1 MLFEGCTAVP
11 TSTRR
16 THYWVTFAVLAVSV
30 ASYTLM
36 QSLTI
41 PVLSEIEQEMNTDQS
56 TVTWVL
62 TAYLLS
68 ASVFTPI
75 VGRLGDAFGKQRML
89 VLSLV
94 ALSVGSLLAA
104 LAPSIGVLIVARV
117 IQGVG
122 GGVLPLAFGII
133 RDEFPH
139 HKVGSAVS
147 VVSSLLAVGFGAGI
161 VLAGP
166 ISSGLGYHWL
176 FWLPFIVTAVMAV
189 AAVLLVPESPVR
201 TPGRI
206 AIFPAVLLSAW
217 LVALL
222 LALSEAP
229 KWGWGSPKTVGL
241 LIAAAVLAAAWIRVE
256 LKVDVPL
263 IDMKMMR
270 LPGVWTTNLVA
281 LLLGVG
287 MYASFGF
294 IPQFNQTPSASGYG
308 FGSSIT
314 ESGMLMLPSAVA
326 TFLTGLVAASIA
338 QRIGAKTVVVF
349 GSAVGALGMF
359 LLAFFHDEKWQVAVA
374 NGIVGIGIGLAFAC
388 LAGLIVA
395 AVTPEQTGVASGMNA
410 NIRTIGG
417 SIGTAVM
424 ASIVTA
430 HYLPN
435 GFPKEI
441 GYTAGFLVLAGGLL
455 AAAIAGLAIP
465 SVSPEKLEERL
476 EMDPASGEA
485 FDREGNL
492 EPASA

>member
-1 MLFEGCTAVP
+1 
-11 TSTRR
+11 
-16 THYWVTFAVLAVSV
+16 
-30 ASYTLM
+30 SYTLM

-41 PVLSEIEQEMNTDQS
+41 PVLTEIEERLHTDQS

-75 VGRLGDAFGKQRML
+75 MGRLGDIAGKQRML
-89 VLSLV
+89 LV
-94 ALSVGSLLAA
+94 SLAA
-104 LAPSIGVLIVARV
+104 LAVGSLIAALATSIGVLIFARI

-147 VVSSLLAVGFGAGI
+147 VISSLLAVGFGAGI

-166 ISSGLGYHWL
+166 IMSGIGYEWL
-176 FWLPFIVTAVMAV
+176 FWLPFVVTSSAAV
-189 AAVLLVPESPVR
+189 AAYFFVPESPVR

-206 AIFPAVLLSAW
+206 SLLPAALLSSW

-222 LALSEAP
+222 LGLSQAP
-229 KWGWGSPKTVGL
+229 KWGWGSPKVIGL
-241 LIAAAVLAAAWIRVE
+241 LVVAAVLLAVWVRVE
-256 LKVDVPL
+256 TRVAVPL
-263 IDMKMMR
+263 IDMTMMR

-294 IPQFNQTPSASGYG
+294 VPQFNQTPGSNGYG
-308 FGSSIT
+308 FGSTVT
-314 ESGMLMLPSAVA
+314 ESGMVLLPSAIA
-326 TFLTGLVAASIA
+326 TFIMGLIAAPIA
-338 QRIGAKTVVVF
+338 ARIGPKIVVVA
-349 GSAVGALGMF
+349 GSLIAAAGMF
-359 LLAFFHDEKWQVAVA
+359 MLAFVHAEAWQVAVS
-374 NGIVGIGIGLAFAC
+374 NGIVGLGIGLAFAC

-395 AVTPEQTGVASGMNA
+395 AVPPEQTGVASGMNA

-424 ASIVTA
+424 SSIVTA
-430 HYLPN
+430 HFLPS

-441 GYTAGFLVLAGGLL
+441 GYTAGFTVLAAALLL
-455 AAAIAGLAIP
+455 AAFAALAIP
-465 SVSPEKLEERL
+465 TMSGKELEDQL
-476 EMDPASGEA
+476 EQ
-485 FDREGNL
+485 
-492 EPASA
+492 EPATAHTPEPALA

>member
-1 MLFEGCTAVP
+1 VP
-11 TSTRR
+11 SSTRR
-16 THYWVTFAVLAVSV
+16 THYWLTFAVLAVAVS
-30 ASYTLM
+30 SYSLM

-41 PVLSEIEQEMNTDQS
+41 PVLSEIERELNTDQN

-75 VGRLGDAFGKQRML
+75 MGRLGDAFGKERLL
-89 VLSLV
+89 VYSLV
-94 ALSVGSLLAA
+94 ALAAGSLLAA
-104 LAPSIGVLIVARV
+104 LAGSIGVLIVAR
-117 IQGVG
+117 ILQGVG

-139 HKVGSAVS
+139 HKVGGAVS

-166 ISSGLGYHWL
+166 IVSGLGYHWL
-176 FWLPFIVTAVMAV
+176 FWLPFIVTSIAAV
-189 AAVLLVPESPVR
+189 ASIIFVPESPVR

-206 AIFPAVLLSAW
+206 PVLPAVLLSSW

-229 KWGWGSPKTVGL
+229 KWGWGSGRTIGL
-241 LIAAAVLAAAWIRVE
+241 LVLAAVLVVAWIRVE
-256 LKVDVPL
+256 QGAAVPL
-263 IDMKMMR
+263 IDMHMMR

-281 LLLGVG
+281 LLVGIG

-294 IPQFNQTPSASGYG
+294 IPQFNQTPSANGYG
-308 FGSSIT
+308 FGSSVT
-314 ESGMLMLPSAVA
+314 ESGLLMLPSAVA

-338 QRIGAKTVVVF
+338 RRVGPKAVVVF
-349 GSAVGALGMF
+349 GSALGAGGMF
-359 LLAFFHDEKWQVAVA
+359 MLAYLHDTKTQIAVA
-374 NGIVGIGIGLAFAC
+374 NGITGVGIGLAFAC
-388 LAGLIVA
+388 LAGLIVG
-395 AVTPEQTGVASGMNA
+395 AVPPEQTGVASGMNA

-417 SIGTAVM
+417 SVGTAVM

-430 HYLPN
+430 HFLPS

-441 GYTAGFLVLAGGLL
+441 GYTAGFAVLGGALLL
-455 AAAIAGLAIP
+455 AAFAGLAIP
-465 SVSPEKLEERL
+465 TISAKKLEEQL
-476 EMDPASGEA
+476 EQEPAPESV
-485 FDREGNL
+485 L
-492 EPASA
+492 EPARA

>member
-1 MLFEGCTAVP
+1 MPESRSVSPAP
-11 TSTRR
+11 RR
-16 THYWVTFAVLAVSV
+16 THYWVTFAVLAVAVS
-30 ASYTLM
+30 SYTLM

-41 PVLSEIEQEMNTDQS
+41 PVLTEIEEVFDTDQN

-75 VGRLGDAFGKQRML
+75 MGRLGDTYGKQRLL
-89 VLSLV
+89 VISLV
-94 ALSVGSLLAA
+94 ALALGSLVAA
-104 LAPSIGVLIVARV
+104 VAPTIGVLILARV
-117 IQGVG
+117 LQGVG

-133 RDEFPH
+133 RDEFPLA
-139 HKVGSAVS
+139 KIGGAVS

-166 ISSGLGYHWL
+166 LTSGLGFRWL
-176 FWLPFIVTAVMAV
+176 FWLPFIVTAV
-189 AAVLLVPESPVR
+189 AAVVATFVVPESPVR

-206 AIFPAVLLSAW
+206 AIVPALLLSSW

-222 LALSEAP
+222 LGLSQAP
-229 KWGWGSPKTVGL
+229 KWGWGDPRTIGL
-241 LIAAAVLAAAWIRVE
+241 LVAAVVLVVAWIRVE
-256 LKVDVPL
+256 LTVDVPL

-294 IPQFNQTPSASGYG
+294 IPQFNQTPSANGYG

-314 ESGMLMLPSAVA
+314 ESGLILLPSAIM
-326 TFLTGLVAASIA
+326 TFFTGLVAAPIA
-338 QRIGAKTVVVF
+338 RRVGPKTVVVF
-349 GSAVGALGMF
+349 GSALGAAGMF
-359 LLAFFHDEKWQVAVA
+359 LMAAFHDQTWQVAATNAVT
-374 NGIVGIGIGLAFAC
+374 GTGIGLAFAC

-430 HYLPN
+430 NFLPS

-441 GYTAGFLVLAGGLL
+441 GYTAGFIVLGGALLVGALAGLL
-455 AAAIAGLAIP
+455 IP
-465 SVSPEKLEERL
+465 SISEKKMDAKLARERAEFELAVSG
-476 EMDPASGEA
+476 A
-485 FDREGNL
+485 
-492 EPASA
+492 

>member
-1 MLFEGCTAVP
+1 VP
-11 TSTRR
+11 SSTRR
-16 THYWVTFAVLAVSV
+16 THYWLTFAVLAVAVS
-30 ASYTLM
+30 SYSLM

-41 PVLSEIEQEMNTDQS
+41 PVLSEIERELHTDQN

-75 VGRLGDAFGKQRML
+75 MGRLGDAFGKERLL

-94 ALSVGSLLAA
+94 ALAAGSLLAA
-104 LAPSIGVLIVARV
+104 LASSIGVLIVARI

-139 HKVGSAVS
+139 HKVGGAVS

-166 ISSGLGYHWL
+166 IVSGLGYHWL
-176 FWLPFIVTAVMAV
+176 FWLPFIVTSLAAV
-189 AAVLLVPESPVR
+189 ASIVFVPESPLR

-206 AIFPAVLLSAW
+206 SVLPAALLSSW

-229 KWGWGSPKTVGL
+229 KWGWGSDRTIGL
-241 LIAAAVLAAAWIRVE
+241 LVLAAVLVVAWIQVE
-256 LKVDVPL
+256 QRAAVPL
-263 IDMKMMR
+263 IDMHMMR

-281 LLLGVG
+281 LLVGIG

-308 FGSSIT
+308 FGSSVT

-338 QRIGAKTVVVF
+338 RRIGPKTVVVV
-349 GSAVGALGMF
+349 GSAIGAGGMF
-359 LLAFFHDEKWQVAVA
+359 MLAFDHDTKAQIAIA
-374 NGIVGIGIGLAFAC
+374 NGITGIGIGLAFAC
-388 LAGLIVA
+388 LAGLIVG
-395 AVTPEQTGVASGMNA
+395 AVPPEQTGVASGMNA

-417 SIGTAVM
+417 SVGTAVM

-430 HYLPN
+430 HFLPS

-441 GYTAGFLVLAGGLL
+441 GYTAGFAVLGGALLL
-455 AAAIAGLAIP
+455 AAVAGLAIP
-465 SVSPEKLEERL
+465 TISATQLEEQL
-476 EMDPASGEA
+476 EQ
-485 FDREGNL
+485 
-492 EPASA
+492 EPAPESVLESANA

>member
-1 MLFEGCTAVP
+1 MSS
-11 TSTRR
+11 STRR
-16 THYWVTFAVLAVSV
+16 THYWLTFVVLSVAVS
-30 ASYTLM
+30 SYSLM

-41 PVLSEIEQEMNTDQS
+41 PVLAEIEKQLNTDQS

-75 VGRLGDAFGKQRML
+75 MGRLGDAYGKQRLL

-94 ALSVGSLLAA
+94 ALAAGSLLAA
-104 LAPSIGVLIVARV
+104 LATSIGVLILARV

-139 HKVGSAVS
+139 HKVGGAVS

-166 ISSGLGYHWL
+166 IVSGLGYHWL
-176 FWLPFIVTAVMAV
+176 FWLPFIVTLVAAV
-189 AAVLLVPESPVR
+189 AAMVVVPESPVR

-206 AIFPAVLLSAW
+206 AVLPAVLLSAW
-217 LVALL
+217 LIALL

-229 KWGWGSPKTVGL
+229 KWGWGSSRTIGL
-241 LIAAAVLAAAWIRVE
+241 LALSAVLVVVWIRVE
-256 LKVDVPL
+256 QRAAVPL
-263 IDMKMMR
+263 IDMRMMR

-281 LLLGVG
+281 LLVGVG

-294 IPQFNQTPSASGYG
+294 IPQFNQTPSANGYG
-308 FGSSIT
+308 FGSSVT
-314 ESGMLMLPSAVA
+314 ESGLLMLPSAVA
-326 TFLTGLVAASIA
+326 TFLTGLVAAPIA
-338 QRIGAKTVVVF
+338 RRIGPKVVVVM
-349 GSAVGALGMF
+349 GSTLGAAGM
-359 LLAFFHDEKWQVAVA
+359 LMMAFFHAAQWQVYVS
-374 NGIVGIGIGLAFAC
+374 NGIVGLGIGLAFAC

-395 AVTPEQTGVASGMNA
+395 AVPPEQTGVASGMNA

-430 HYLPN
+430 HFLPS
-435 GFPKEI
+435 GFPREI
-441 GYTAGFLVLAGGLL
+441 GYTAGFAVLGGALLL
-455 AAAIAGLAIP
+455 AAVAALAIP
-465 SVSPEKLEERL
+465 SISGKQLEEDL
-476 EMDPASGEA
+476 EQEPSAGSLRSPA
-485 FDREGNL
+485 
-492 EPASA
+492 PA

>member
-1 MLFEGCTAVP
+1 MP
-11 TSTRR
+11 SSTRR
-16 THYWVTFAVLAVSV
+16 THYWLTFAVLAVAVS
-30 ASYTLM
+30 SYSLM

-41 PVLSEIEQEMNTDQS
+41 PVLSEIERELNTDQN

-75 VGRLGDAFGKQRML
+75 MGRLGDAFGKERLL

-94 ALSVGSLLAA
+94 ALAAGSLLAA
-104 LAPSIGVLIVARV
+104 LASSIGVLIVARI

-139 HKVGSAVS
+139 HKVGGAVS

-166 ISSGLGYHWL
+166 IVSGLGYHWL
-176 FWLPFIVTAVMAV
+176 FWLPFIVTSIAAV
-189 AAVLLVPESPVR
+189 ASIVFVPESPVR

-206 AIFPAVLLSAW
+206 SVLPAVLLSGW

-229 KWGWGSPKTVGL
+229 KWGWGSGRTIGL
-241 LIAAAVLAAAWIRVE
+241 LVLAAVLVVAWIRVE
-256 LKVDVPL
+256 QRADVPL
-263 IDMKMMR
+263 IDMHMMR

-281 LLLGVG
+281 LLVGIG

-294 IPQFNQTPSASGYG
+294 TPQFIQTPSASGYG
-308 FGSSIT
+308 FGASVT
-314 ESGMLMLPSAVA
+314 ESGLLMLPSAVA
-326 TFLTGLVAASIA
+326 TFVTGLVAASIA
-338 QRIGAKTVVVF
+338 RRVGPKVVVVF
-349 GSAVGALGMF
+349 GSALAAGGMF
-359 LLAFFHDEKWQVAVA
+359 MLAYFHDTKTEIAVSNA
-374 NGIVGIGIGLAFAC
+374 ITGVGIGLAFAC
-388 LAGLIVA
+388 LAGLIVG
-395 AVTPEQTGVASGMNA
+395 AVPPEQTGVASGMNA

-417 SIGTAVM
+417 SVGTAVM

-430 HYLPN
+430 HFLPS

-441 GYTAGFLVLAGGLL
+441 GYTAGFAVLGGALLL
-455 AAAIAGLAIP
+455 AAVAGLAIP
-465 SVSPEKLEERL
+465 TVSARKLEEQL
-476 EMDPASGEA
+476 EQ
-485 FDREGNL
+485 
-492 EPASA
+492 EPAPEWVLETASA

>member
-1 MLFEGCTAVP
+1 MP
-11 TSTRR
+11 SSNRR
-16 THYWVTFAVLAVSV
+16 THYWLTFAVLALAVS
-30 ASYTLM
+30 SFSLM

-41 PVLSEIEQEMNTDQS
+41 PVLTEIETTLHTDQN

-75 VGRLGDAFGKQRML
+75 VGRLGDSLGKQRML

-94 ALSVGSLLAA
+94 ALAAGSLLAA
-104 LAPSIGVLIVARV
+104 LATSIGVLIVARI
-117 IQGVG
+117 IQGIG

-139 HKVGSAVS
+139 HKVGGAVS

-166 ISSGLGYHWL
+166 IVSGLGYHWL
-176 FWLPFIVTAVMAV
+176 FWLPFIVTLV
-189 AAVLLVPESPVR
+189 AAIAAITVVPESPVR

-206 AIFPAVLLSAW
+206 SVLPALLLSGW

-229 KWGWGSPKTVGL
+229 KWGWGSPRTIGL
-241 LIAAAVLAAAWIRVE
+241 LVLAAVLFATWVRVE
-256 LKVDVPL
+256 LRASVPL
-263 IDMKMMR
+263 IDMQMMR
-270 LPGVWTTNLVA
+270 RPGVWTTNLVA
-281 LLLGVG
+281 LLVGVG

-294 IPQFNQTPSASGYG
+294 IPQFNQTPSSAGYG
-308 FGSSIT
+308 FGSSVT
-314 ESGMLMLPSAVA
+314 ESGLLMLPSAVA
-326 TFLTGLVAASIA
+326 TFLTGLVAARIA
-338 QRIGAKTVVVF
+338 RRVGPKAVVVF
-349 GSAVGALGMF
+349 GAALGSAGMF
-359 LLAFFHDEKWQVAVA
+359 MLAFAHDEKWQVAVS
-374 NGIVGIGIGLAFAC
+374 NGIVGLGIGLAFAC

-395 AVTPEQTGVASGMNA
+395 AVPPEQTGVASGMNA

-430 HYLPN
+430 QFLPD
-435 GFPKEI
+435 GFPREV
-441 GYTAGFLVLAGGLL
+441 GYTAGFIVLGGALLL
-455 AAAIAGLAIP
+455 AAFAGLAIP
-465 SVSPEKLEERL
+465 SMTGDELEDRL
-476 EMDPASGEA
+476 EA
-485 FDREGNL
+485 
-492 EPASA
+492 EPTEKSSQLIRA

>member
-1 MLFEGCTAVP
+1 VP
-11 TSTRR
+11 SPTPR
-16 THYWVTFAVLAVSV
+16 THYWLTFAVLAVAVS
-30 ASYTLM
+30 SYSLM

-41 PVLSEIEQEMNTDQS
+41 PVLSEIEKTLHTDQN

-68 ASVFTPI
+68 ASIFTPI
-75 VGRLGDAFGKQRML
+75 IGRLGDALGKERML
-89 VLSLV
+89 VFSLV
-94 ALSVGSLLAA
+94 ALAAGSLLAA
-104 LAPSIGVLIVARV
+104 LATSIGVLIVARI

-139 HKVGSAVS
+139 QKVGGAVS

-166 ISSGLGYHWL
+166 IVSGLGYHWL
-176 FWLPFIVTAVMAV
+176 FWLPFIVTAV
-189 AAVLLVPESPVR
+189 AAIAAIVFVPESPVR

-206 AIFPAVLLSAW
+206 PVTPALVLSGW

-229 KWGWGSPKTVGL
+229 KWGWGSPATIGL
-241 LIAAAVLAAAWIRVE
+241 LALAVVLIVVWILVEQRAA
-256 LKVDVPL
+256 VPL
-263 IDMKMMR
+263 IDMRMMR

-281 LLLGVG
+281 LLVGVG

-294 IPQFNQTPSASGYG
+294 MPQFNQTPTSAGYG
-308 FGSSIT
+308 FGASVT
-314 ESGMLMLPSAVA
+314 ESGMLMLPMAVA
-326 TFLTGLVAASIA
+326 TFLTGLVAASFARRFGPKAI
-338 QRIGAKTVVVF
+338 VVV
-349 GSAVGALGMF
+349 GSLIGSIGLFM
-359 LLAFFHDEKWQVAVA
+359 LAFFHDSKWQIYVS
-374 NGIVGIGIGLAFAC
+374 NGITGFGIGLAFAC

-395 AVTPEQTGVASGMNA
+395 AVPPEQTGVASGMNA

-430 HYLPN
+430 QFLPD
-435 GFPKEI
+435 GFPHES
-441 GYTAGFLVLAGGLL
+441 GYTAGFAVLGASLLL
-455 AAAIAGLAIP
+455 AALAGLAIP
-465 SVSPEKLEERL
+465 SMSGKRLDERL
-476 EMDPASGEA
+476 NQEPV
-485 FDREGNL
+485 DRELAIMG
-492 EPASA
+492 A

>member
-1 MLFEGCTAVP
+1 MP
-11 TSTRR
+11 SSRRR
-16 THYWVTFAVLAVSV
+16 THYWLTFAVLAVAVS
-30 ASYTLM
+30 SYSLM

-41 PVLSEIEQEMNTDQS
+41 PVLAEIEQELNTDQN

-75 VGRLGDAFGKQRML
+75 MGRLGDAFGKERLM

-94 ALSVGSLLAA
+94 ALAAGSLLAA
-104 LAPSIGVLIVARV
+104 LASTIGVLIVARI

-139 HKVGSAVS
+139 HKVGGAVS

-166 ISSGLGYHWL
+166 IVSGLGYHWL
-176 FWLPFIVTAVMAV
+176 FWLPFIVTSV
-189 AAVLLVPESPVR
+189 AAAAAIVFVPRSPVR

-206 AIFPAVLLSAW
+206 SVLPAVLLSSW

-229 KWGWGSPKTVGL
+229 KWGWGSGRTIGL
-241 LIAAAVLAAAWIRVE
+241 LVLAAVLFVAWVRVE
-256 LKVDVPL
+256 QRAAVPL
-263 IDMKMMR
+263 IDMHMMR

-281 LLLGVG
+281 LLVGVG

-294 IPQFNQTPSASGYG
+294 IPQFNQTPSESGYG
-308 FGSSIT
+308 FGSSVT

-338 QRIGAKTVVVF
+338 RRIGPKTVVVF
-349 GSAVGALGMF
+349 GSALGAAGMF
-359 LLAFFHDEKWQVAVA
+359 MLAYAHDTKTEIAIA
-374 NGIVGIGIGLAFAC
+374 NGITGVGIGLAFAC
-388 LAGLIVA
+388 LAGLIVG
-395 AVTPEQTGVASGMNA
+395 AVPPEQTGVASGMNA

-417 SIGTAVM
+417 SVGTAVM

-430 HYLPN
+430 HVLPT

-441 GYTAGFLVLAGGLL
+441 GYTAGFAVLGGALLL
-455 AAAIAGLAIP
+455 AAVAGLAIP
-465 SVSPEKLEERL
+465 TISAEKLEEQL
-476 EMDPASGEA
+476 EQDPSPESI
-485 FDREGNL
+485 R
-492 EPASA
+492 EPATAQAT

>member
-1 MLFEGCTAVP
+1 MP
-11 TSTRR
+11 SSTRR
-16 THYWVTFAVLAVSV
+16 THYWVTFAVLAVAV

-41 PVLSEIEQEMNTDQS
+41 PVLSEIEVVFDTDQN

-75 VGRLGDAFGKQRML
+75 MGRLGDIYGKQRML

-94 ALSVGSLLAA
+94 FLSLGSLMAA
-104 LAPSIGVLIVARV
+104 LVPTIGLLIVAR
-117 IQGVG
+117 ILQGVG

-139 HKVGSAVS
+139 HKIGGAVS

-166 ISSGLGYHWL
+166 LTSSLGFRWL
-176 FWLPFIVTAVMAV
+176 FWLPFIVTTLCAIAT
-189 AAVLLVPESPVR
+189 VLVVPESPLR

-206 AIFPAVLLSAW
+206 AVVPAILLSAW

-222 LALSEAP
+222 LGLSEAP
-229 KWGWGSPKTVGL
+229 KWGWGDYRTIGL
-241 LIAAAVLAAAWIRVE
+241 LVLAAVLMAAWVRVE
-256 LKVDVPL
+256 LSVDGPL

-281 LLLGVG
+281 LLVGVG

-294 IPQFNQTPSASGYG
+294 IPQFNQTPSSNGYG

-314 ESGMLMLPSAVA
+314 ESGMILLPSAIM
-326 TFLTGLVAASIA
+326 TFLTGLVAAPIA
-338 QRIGAKTVVVF
+338 RRVGPKAVVVF
-349 GSAVGALGMF
+349 GAALGAAGMF
-359 LLAFFHDEKWQVAVA
+359 MLAAFHATTWQVALSNAVT
-374 NGIVGIGIGLAFAC
+374 GTGIGLAFAC

-430 HYLPN
+430 QFLPS

-441 GYTAGFLVLAGGLL
+441 GYTAGFAVLGVALL

-465 SVSPEKLEERL
+465 TVSGEELEERL
-476 EMDPASGEA
+476 EMDPASGHL
-485 FDREGNL
+485 DREGDL
-492 EPASA
+492 APSRA

>member
-1 MLFEGCTAVP
+1 MP
-11 TSTRR
+11 SSIRR
-16 THYWVTFAVLAVSV
+16 THYWLTFAVLAVAVS
-30 ASYTLM
+30 SYSLM

-41 PVLSEIEQEMNTDQS
+41 PVLSEIERELNTDQN

-75 VGRLGDAFGKQRML
+75 MGRLGDAFGKERLL

-94 ALSVGSLLAA
+94 ALAAGSLLAA
-104 LAPSIGVLIVARV
+104 LASSIGVLIVARI

-139 HKVGSAVS
+139 HKVGGAVS

-166 ISSGLGYHWL
+166 IVSGLGYHWL
-176 FWLPFIVTAVMAV
+176 FWLPFIVTSIAAV
-189 AAVLLVPESPVR
+189 ASIVFVPESPVR

-206 AIFPAVLLSAW
+206 SVLPAVLLSGW

-229 KWGWGSPKTVGL
+229 KWGWGSGRTIGL
-241 LIAAAVLAAAWIRVE
+241 LVLAAVLVVAWIRVE
-256 LKVDVPL
+256 QRAAVPL
-263 IDMKMMR
+263 IDMHMMR

-281 LLLGVG
+281 LLVGIG

-294 IPQFNQTPSASGYG
+294 IPQFIQTPSASGYG
-308 FGSSIT
+308 FGSSVT

-338 QRIGAKTVVVF
+338 RRVGPKAVVVF
-349 GSAVGALGMF
+349 GSALAAGGMF
-359 LLAFFHDEKWQVAVA
+359 MLAYFHDTKTEIAVS
-374 NGIVGIGIGLAFAC
+374 NGITGVGIGLAFAC
-388 LAGLIVA
+388 LAGLIVG
-395 AVTPEQTGVASGMNA
+395 AVPPEQTGVASGMNA

-417 SIGTAVM
+417 SVGTAVM

-430 HYLPN
+430 HFLPS

-441 GYTAGFLVLAGGLL
+441 GYTAGFAVLGGALL
-455 AAAIAGLAIP
+455 LAAIAGLAIP
-465 SVSPEKLEERL
+465 TVSAKKLEEQL
-476 EMDPASGEA
+476 EQ
-485 FDREGNL
+485 
-492 EPASA
+492 EPAPESVLESATA

>member
-1 MLFEGCTAVP
+1 VSST
-11 TSTRR
+11 TRR
-16 THYWVTFAVLAVSV
+16 THYWLTFAVLAVAVS
-30 ASYTLM
+30 SYSLM

-41 PVLSEIEQEMNTDQS
+41 PVLSQIEVELHTDQN

-75 VGRLGDAFGKQRML
+75 MGRLGDAFGKERLL

-94 ALSVGSLLAA
+94 ALAAGSLLAA
-104 LAPSIGVLIVARV
+104 LAGSIGVLIVARI

-139 HKVGSAVS
+139 HKVGGAVS

-166 ISSGLGYHWL
+166 IVSGLGYHWL
-176 FWLPFIVTAVMAV
+176 FWLPFIVTSMAAV
-189 AAVLLVPESPVR
+189 AAILFVPESPLR

-206 AIFPAVLLSAW
+206 SVVPAVLLSSW

-229 KWGWGSPKTVGL
+229 KWGWGSSKTIGL
-241 LIAAAVLAAAWIRVE
+241 LVLAAVLLVAWVMVEQRAA
-256 LKVDVPL
+256 VPL
-263 IDMKMMR
+263 IDMHMMR

-294 IPQFNQTPSASGYG
+294 IPQFNQTPSDNGYG
-308 FGSSIT
+308 FGASVT
-314 ESGMLMLPSAVA
+314 ESGLLMLPSAVA

-338 QRIGAKTVVVF
+338 RRIGPKTVVVV
-349 GSAVGALGMF
+349 GSAIGAAGMF
-359 LLAFFHDEKWQVAVA
+359 MLAFFHATKTEVAIS
-374 NGIVGIGIGLAFAC
+374 NGIVGAGIGLAFAC
-388 LAGLIVA
+388 LAGLIVG
-395 AVTPEQTGVASGMNA
+395 AVPPEQTGVASGMNA

-417 SIGTAVM
+417 SVGTAVM

-430 HYLPN
+430 AFLPS
-435 GFPKEI
+435 GFPKEV
-441 GYTAGFLVLAGGLL
+441 GYTAGFAVLAGALVL
-455 AAAIAGLAIP
+455 AAIAGLAIP
-465 SVSPEKLEERL
+465 TVTAEKLEEQL
-476 EMDPASGEA
+476 EREPTGELA
-485 FDREGNL
+485 NAR
-492 EPASA
+492 A

>member
-1 MLFEGCTAVP
+1 MP
-11 TSTRR
+11 SSTRR
-16 THYWVTFAVLAVSV
+16 THYWLTFAVLAVAVS
-30 ASYTLM
+30 SYSLM

-41 PVLSEIEQEMNTDQS
+41 PVLSEIEHELNTDQN

-75 VGRLGDAFGKQRML
+75 MGRLGDAFGKERLL

-94 ALSVGSLLAA
+94 ALAAGSLLAA
-104 LAPSIGVLIVARV
+104 LAGSIGVLIVARI

-139 HKVGSAVS
+139 HQVGGAVS

-166 ISSGLGYHWL
+166 IVSGLGYHWL
-176 FWLPFIVTAVMAV
+176 FWLPFIVTSIAAV
-189 AAVLLVPESPVR
+189 ASILFVPESPLR

-206 AIFPAVLLSAW
+206 SVLPAVLLSSW

-229 KWGWGSPKTVGL
+229 KWGWGSGRTIGL
-241 LIAAAVLAAAWIRVE
+241 LALAVVLMVAWIQVE
-256 LKVDVPL
+256 QRAAVPL
-263 IDMKMMR
+263 IDMRMMR

-281 LLLGVG
+281 LLVGIG

-294 IPQFNQTPSASGYG
+294 IPQFNQTPSANGYG
-308 FGSSIT
+308 FGSSVT

-338 QRIGAKTVVVF
+338 RRIGPKTVVVF
-349 GSAVGALGMF
+349 GSALGAVGMF
-359 LLAFFHDEKWQVAVA
+359 MLAYMHDTKAQIAIA
-374 NGIVGIGIGLAFAC
+374 NGITGIGIGLAFAC
-388 LAGLIVA
+388 LAGLIVG
-395 AVTPEQTGVASGMNA
+395 AVPPEQTGVASGMNA

-417 SIGTAVM
+417 SVGTAVM

-430 HYLPN
+430 HFLPS
-435 GFPKEI
+435 GFPKEV
-441 GYTAGFLVLAGGLL
+441 GYTAGFAVLGGALL
-455 AAAIAGLAIP
+455 LAAIAGLAIP
-465 SVSPEKLEERL
+465 TISAEKLEEQL
-476 EMDPASGEA
+476 EQEPSPESLM
-485 FDREGNL
+485 
-492 EPASA
+492 EPATA

>member
-1 MLFEGCTAVP
+1 MSS
-11 TSTRR
+11 STRR
-16 THYWVTFAVLAVSV
+16 THYWLTFAVLAVAVS
-30 ASYTLM
+30 SYSLM

-41 PVLSEIEQEMNTDQS
+41 PVLSEIERELNTDQN

-75 VGRLGDAFGKQRML
+75 MGRLGDAFGKERLL
-89 VLSLV
+89 VFSLV
-94 ALSVGSLLAA
+94 ALAAGSLLAA
-104 LAPSIGVLIVARV
+104 LAGSIGVLIIARI

-139 HKVGSAVS
+139 HKVGGAVS

-166 ISSGLGYHWL
+166 IVSGLGYHWL
-176 FWLPFIVTAVMAV
+176 FWLPFIVTSL
-189 AAVLLVPESPVR
+189 AAAASIVFVPKSPVR

-206 AIFPAVLLSAW
+206 SVLPAVLLSGW

-229 KWGWGSPKTVGL
+229 KWGWGSGRTIGL
-241 LIAAAVLAAAWIRVE
+241 LVLAAVLVVAWIRVE
-256 LKVDVPL
+256 QRAAVPL
-263 IDMKMMR
+263 IDMHMMR

-281 LLLGVG
+281 LLVGIG

-294 IPQFNQTPSASGYG
+294 IPQFIQTPSANGYG
-308 FGSSIT
+308 FGSSVT
-314 ESGMLMLPSAVA
+314 ESGLLMLPSAVA

-338 QRIGAKTVVVF
+338 FRVGPKAVVVF
-349 GSAVGALGMF
+349 GSALAAGGMF
-359 LLAFFHDEKWQVAVA
+359 MLAFFHDTKTEIAVA
-374 NGIVGIGIGLAFAC
+374 NGITGIGIGLAFAC
-388 LAGLIVA
+388 LAGLIVG
-395 AVTPEQTGVASGMNA
+395 AVPPEQTGVASGMNA

-417 SIGTAVM
+417 SVGTAVM

-430 HYLPN
+430 HFLPS
-435 GFPKEI
+435 GFPREI
-441 GYTAGFLVLAGGLL
+441 GYTAGFAVLGGALLL
-455 AAAIAGLAIP
+455 AALAGLAIP
-465 SVSPEKLEERL
+465 TISGKKLEEQL
-476 EMDPASGEA
+476 EQEPLPESI
-485 FDREGNL
+485 L
-492 EPASA
+492 EPATA

>member
-1 MLFEGCTAVP
+1 MP
-11 TSTRR
+11 SSTRR
-16 THYWVTFAVLAVSV
+16 THYWLTFAVLAVAVS
-30 ASYTLM
+30 SYSLM

-41 PVLSEIEQEMNTDQS
+41 PVLSEIERELNTDQN

-75 VGRLGDAFGKQRML
+75 MGRLGDAFGKERLL
-89 VLSLV
+89 VFSLF
-94 ALSVGSLLAA
+94 ALAAGSLLAA
-104 LAPSIGVLIVARV
+104 LAGSIGVLIVARI

-139 HKVGSAVS
+139 HKVGGAVS

-166 ISSGLGYHWL
+166 IVSGLGYHWL
-176 FWLPFIVTAVMAV
+176 FWLPFIVTSLAAV
-189 AAVLLVPESPVR
+189 ASIVFVPKSPVR

-206 AIFPAVLLSAW
+206 SVLPAVLLSSW

-229 KWGWGSPKTVGL
+229 KWGWGSGRTVGL
-241 LIAAAVLAAAWIRVE
+241 LVLAAVLVVAWIRVE
-256 LKVDVPL
+256 QRAAVPL
-263 IDMKMMR
+263 IDMHMMR

-281 LLLGVG
+281 LLVGVG

-294 IPQFNQTPSASGYG
+294 TPQFIQTPSASGYG
-308 FGSSIT
+308 FGSSVT
-314 ESGMLMLPSAVA
+314 ESGLLMLPSAVA

-338 QRIGAKTVVVF
+338 RRVGPKAVVVF
-349 GSAVGALGMF
+349 GSALAAGGMF
-359 LLAFFHDEKWQVAVA
+359 MVAFFHDTKTEVAIS
-374 NGIVGIGIGLAFAC
+374 NGITGIGIGLAFAC
-388 LAGLIVA
+388 LAGLIVG
-395 AVTPEQTGVASGMNA
+395 AVPPEQTGVASGMNA

-417 SIGTAVM
+417 SVGTAIM

-430 HYLPN
+430 HFLPS
-435 GFPKEI
+435 GFPREI
-441 GYTAGFLVLAGGLL
+441 GYTAGFAVLGGALLL
-455 AAAIAGLAIP
+455 AALAGLAIP
-465 SVSPEKLEERL
+465 TTSGKQLEEQL
-476 EMDPASGEA
+476 EQEPAPESI
-485 FDREGNL
+485 L
-492 EPASA
+492 EPVSA

>member
-1 MLFEGCTAVP
+1 VP
-11 TSTRR
+11 SSTRR
-16 THYWVTFAVLAVSV
+16 THYWLTFAVLAVAVS
-30 ASYTLM
+30 SYSLM

-41 PVLSEIEQEMNTDQS
+41 PVLSEIEHELNTDQN

-75 VGRLGDAFGKQRML
+75 MGRLGDAFGKERLL

-94 ALSVGSLLAA
+94 ALAAGSLLAA
-104 LAPSIGVLIVARV
+104 LAGSIGVLIVARI

-139 HKVGSAVS
+139 HKVGGAVS

-166 ISSGLGYHWL
+166 IVSGLGYHWL
-176 FWLPFIVTAVMAV
+176 FWLPFIVTSIAAV
-189 AAVLLVPESPVR
+189 ASILFVPESPVR

-206 AIFPAVLLSAW
+206 SVLPAVLLSSW

-229 KWGWGSPKTVGL
+229 KWGWGSGRTIGL
-241 LIAAAVLAAAWIRVE
+241 LVLAVVLMVAWIQVE
-256 LKVDVPL
+256 QRAAVPL
-263 IDMKMMR
+263 IDMRMMR

-281 LLLGVG
+281 LLVGIG

-294 IPQFNQTPSASGYG
+294 IPQFNQTPSANGYG
-308 FGSSIT
+308 FGSSVT

-338 QRIGAKTVVVF
+338 RRIGPKTVVVF
-349 GSAVGALGMF
+349 GSALGAAGMF
-359 LLAFFHDEKWQVAVA
+359 MLAYLHDTKVQIAVA
-374 NGIVGIGIGLAFAC
+374 NGITGVGIGLAFAC
-388 LAGLIVA
+388 LAGLIVG
-395 AVTPEQTGVASGMNA
+395 AVPPEQTGVASGMNA

-417 SIGTAVM
+417 SVGTAVM

-430 HYLPN
+430 HFLPS
-435 GFPKEI
+435 GFPKEV
-441 GYTAGFLVLAGGLL
+441 GYTAGFAVLGGALL
-455 AAAIAGLAIP
+455 LAAIAGLAIP
-465 SVSPEKLEERL
+465 TISAEKLEEQL
-476 EMDPASGEA
+476 EQEPSPESLM
-485 FDREGNL
+485 
-492 EPASA
+492 EPATA

>member
-1 MLFEGCTAVP
+1 MPESRSVSPAP
-11 TSTRR
+11 RR
-16 THYWVTFAVLAVSV
+16 THYWVTFAVLAVAVS
-30 ASYTLM
+30 SYSLM

-41 PVLSEIEQEMNTDQS
+41 PVLAEMEDVFETDQN

-75 VGRLGDAFGKQRML
+75 MGRLGDTYGKKRLL
-89 VLSLV
+89 VISLLALALGSLV
-94 ALSVGSLLAA
+94 AA
-104 LAPSIGVLIVARV
+104 LAPTIGVLILARV
-117 IQGVG
+117 LQGIG

-133 RDEFPH
+133 RDEFPLA
-139 HKVGSAVS
+139 KIGSAVS
-147 VVSSLLAVGFGAGI
+147 VVSSLLGVGFGTGI

-166 ISSGLGYHWL
+166 LSSGLGFRWL
-176 FWLPFIVTAVMAV
+176 FWLPFIVTAVTAV
-189 AAVLLVPESPVR
+189 VATFVVPESLIR

-206 AIFPAVLLSAW
+206 AILPAVLLSSW

-222 LALSEAP
+222 LGLSQAP
-229 KWGWGSPKTVGL
+229 KWGWGDPRTVGL
-241 LIAAAVLAAAWIRVE
+241 LVAAVVLMVAWVRVE
-256 LKVDVPL
+256 LTVDVPL

-294 IPQFNQTPSASGYG
+294 MPQFNQTPSANGYG

-314 ESGMLMLPSAVA
+314 ESGLILLPSATM
-326 TFLTGLVAASIA
+326 TFLTGLVAAPIA
-338 QRIGAKTVVVF
+338 RRVGPKTVVVV
-349 GSAVGALGMF
+349 GSAIGAVGMF
-359 LLAFFHDEKWQVAVA
+359 LVAAFHEQAWQVAVSNA
-374 NGIVGIGIGLAFAC
+374 VAGTGIGLAFAC

-430 HYLPN
+430 HVLPS
-435 GFPKEI
+435 GFPKEV
-441 GYTAGFLVLAGGLL
+441 GYTAGFAVLGGALVVGALAGLL
-455 AAAIAGLAIP
+455 IPSISEKKMDAKLARERSEHELAI
-465 SVSPEKLEERL
+465 
-476 EMDPASGEA
+476 MGA
-485 FDREGNL
+485 
-492 EPASA
+492 

>member
-1 MLFEGCTAVP
+1 MP
-11 TSTRR
+11 SSTRR
-16 THYWVTFAVLAVSV
+16 THYWLTFAVLAVAVS
-30 ASYTLM
+30 SYSLM

-41 PVLSEIEQEMNTDQS
+41 PVLSEIEHELNTDQN

-75 VGRLGDAFGKQRML
+75 MGRLGDAFGKERLL

-94 ALSVGSLLAA
+94 ALAAGSLLAA
-104 LAPSIGVLIVARV
+104 LAGSIGVLIVARI

-133 RDEFPH
+133 RDEFPT
-139 HKVGSAVS
+139 HKVGGAVS

-166 ISSGLGYHWL
+166 IVSGLGYHWL
-176 FWLPFIVTAVMAV
+176 FWLPFIVTSIAAV
-189 AAVLLVPESPVR
+189 ASIVFVPESPVR

-206 AIFPAVLLSAW
+206 SVLPAVLLSSW

-229 KWGWGSPKTVGL
+229 KWGWGSGRTVGL
-241 LIAAAVLAAAWIRVE
+241 LVLAVVLMVAWIQVE
-256 LKVDVPL
+256 QRAAVPL
-263 IDMKMMR
+263 IDMRMMR

-281 LLLGVG
+281 LLVGIG

-294 IPQFNQTPSASGYG
+294 IPQFNQTPSANGYG
-308 FGSSIT
+308 FGSSVT

-338 QRIGAKTVVVF
+338 RRIGPKTVVVF
-349 GSAVGALGMF
+349 GSALGAAGMF
-359 LLAFFHDEKWQVAVA
+359 LLAYLHDTKTQVAVA
-374 NGIVGIGIGLAFAC
+374 NGITGIGIGLAFAC
-388 LAGLIVA
+388 LAGLIVG
-395 AVTPEQTGVASGMNA
+395 AVPPEQTGVASGMNA

-417 SIGTAVM
+417 SVGTAVM

-430 HYLPN
+430 HFLPS
-435 GFPKEI
+435 GFPKEV
-441 GYTAGFLVLAGGLL
+441 GYTAGFAVLGGALL
-455 AAAIAGLAIP
+455 LAAIAGLAIP
-465 SVSPEKLEERL
+465 TISAKKLEEQL
-476 EMDPASGEA
+476 VQEPSPESLM
-485 FDREGNL
+485 
-492 EPASA
+492 EPATA

>member
-1 MLFEGCTAVP
+1 VSS
-11 TSTRR
+11 STRR
-16 THYWVTFAVLAVSV
+16 THYWLTFAVLAVAVS
-30 ASYTLM
+30 SYSLM

-41 PVLSEIEQEMNTDQS
+41 PVLSEIEKELNTDQN

-75 VGRLGDAFGKQRML
+75 MGRLGDAFGKERLL
-89 VLSLV
+89 VYSLV
-94 ALSVGSLLAA
+94 ALAAGSLLAA
-104 LAPSIGVLIVARV
+104 LAGSIGVLIIARI

-139 HKVGSAVS
+139 HKVGGAVS

-166 ISSGLGYHWL
+166 IVSGLGYHWL
-176 FWLPFIVTAVMAV
+176 FWLPFIVTSIAAV
-189 AAVLLVPESPVR
+189 AAIVFVPESPLR

-206 AIFPAVLLSAW
+206 SVLPAILLSSW

-229 KWGWGSPKTVGL
+229 KWGWGSGRTIGL
-241 LIAAAVLAAAWIRVE
+241 LAVAVVLVVAWIQVE
-256 LKVDVPL
+256 QRAAVPL
-263 IDMKMMR
+263 IDMRMMR

-281 LLLGVG
+281 LLVGIG

-294 IPQFNQTPSASGYG
+294 IPQFDQTPSANGYG
-308 FGSSIT
+308 FGSSVT

-338 QRIGAKTVVVF
+338 RRIGPKTVVVF
-349 GSAVGALGMF
+349 GSALGAVGMF
-359 LLAFFHDEKWQVAVA
+359 MLAYAHDTKTEVAIA
-374 NGIVGIGIGLAFAC
+374 NGVTGVGIGLAFAC
-388 LAGLIVA
+388 LAGLIVG
-395 AVTPEQTGVASGMNA
+395 AVPPEQTGVASGMNA

-417 SIGTAVM
+417 SVGTAIM

-430 HYLPN
+430 HFLPS

-441 GYTAGFLVLAGGLL
+441 GYTAGFAVLGGALLL
-455 AAAIAGLAIP
+455 AALAGLAIP
-465 SVSPEKLEERL
+465 TISAEQLEEKLEQEPSP
-476 EMDPASGEA
+476 ESIM
-485 FDREGNL
+485 
-492 EPASA
+492 EPATA

>member
-1 MLFEGCTAVP
+1 MPESRSVSPAP
-11 TSTRR
+11 RR
-16 THYWVTFAVLAVSV
+16 THYWVTFAVLAVAVS
-30 ASYTLM
+30 SYTLM

-41 PVLSEIEQEMNTDQS
+41 PVLTEIEEVFDTDQN

-75 VGRLGDAFGKQRML
+75 MGRLGDAYGKQRLL
-89 VLSLV
+89 VISLIALAIGSLV
-94 ALSVGSLLAA
+94 AAI
-104 LAPSIGVLIVARV
+104 APTIGVLILARV
-117 IQGVG
+117 LQGVG

-133 RDEFPH
+133 RDEFPLA
-139 HKVGSAVS
+139 KIGGAVS

-166 ISSGLGYHWL
+166 LTSGLGFRWL
-176 FWLPFIVTAVMAV
+176 FWLPFIVTAV
-189 AAVLLVPESPVR
+189 AAVVAMFVVPESPVR

-206 AIFPAVLLSAW
+206 AIVPALLLSGW

-222 LALSEAP
+222 LGLSQAP
-229 KWGWGSPKTVGL
+229 KWGWGDPRTVGL
-241 LIAAAVLAAAWIRVE
+241 LVAAVVLMVAWIRVE
-256 LKVDVPL
+256 LTVDVPL

-294 IPQFNQTPSASGYG
+294 IPQFNQTPSANGYG

-314 ESGMLMLPSAVA
+314 ESGLILLPSAIM
-326 TFLTGLVAASIA
+326 TFFTGLVAAPIA
-338 QRIGAKTVVVF
+338 RRVGPKTVVVF
-349 GSAVGALGMF
+349 GSALGAAGMF
-359 LLAFFHDEKWQVAVA
+359 LMAAFHDQTWQVAATNAVT
-374 NGIVGIGIGLAFAC
+374 GTGIGLAFAC

-430 HYLPN
+430 NFLPS

-441 GYTAGFLVLAGGLL
+441 GYTAGFIVLGGALLVGALAGLL
-455 AAAIAGLAIP
+455 IP
-465 SVSPEKLEERL
+465 SISEKKMDAKLAQERAEFELAVSG
-476 EMDPASGEA
+476 A
-485 FDREGNL
+485 
-492 EPASA
+492 

>member
-1 MLFEGCTAVP
+1 MP
-11 TSTRR
+11 SSTRR
-16 THYWVTFAVLAVSV
+16 THYWLTFAVLAVAVS
-30 ASYTLM
+30 SYSLM

-41 PVLSEIEQEMNTDQS
+41 PVLSEIEHELNTDQN

-75 VGRLGDAFGKQRML
+75 MGRLGDAFGKERLL

-94 ALSVGSLLAA
+94 ALAAGSLLAA
-104 LAPSIGVLIVARV
+104 LAGSIGVLIVARI

-139 HKVGSAVS
+139 HKVGGAVS

-166 ISSGLGYHWL
+166 IVSGLGYHWL
-176 FWLPFIVTAVMAV
+176 FWLPFIVTSIAAV
-189 AAVLLVPESPVR
+189 ASILFVPESPVR

-206 AIFPAVLLSAW
+206 SVLPAVLLSSW

-229 KWGWGSPKTVGL
+229 KWGWGSGRTIGL
-241 LIAAAVLAAAWIRVE
+241 LVLAVVLMVAWIQVE
-256 LKVDVPL
+256 QRAAVPL
-263 IDMKMMR
+263 IDMRMMR

-281 LLLGVG
+281 LLVGIG

-294 IPQFNQTPSASGYG
+294 IPQFNQTPSANGYG
-308 FGSSIT
+308 FGSSVT

-338 QRIGAKTVVVF
+338 RRIGPKTVVVF
-349 GSAVGALGMF
+349 GSALGAAGMF
-359 LLAFFHDEKWQVAVA
+359 MLAYMHDTKAQIAIA
-374 NGIVGIGIGLAFAC
+374 NGITGVGIGLAFAC
-388 LAGLIVA
+388 LAGLIVG
-395 AVTPEQTGVASGMNA
+395 AVPPEQTGVASGMNA

-417 SIGTAVM
+417 SVGTAVM

-430 HYLPN
+430 HFLPS
-435 GFPKEI
+435 GFPKEV
-441 GYTAGFLVLAGGLL
+441 GYTAGFAVLGGALL
-455 AAAIAGLAIP
+455 LAAIAGLAIP
-465 SVSPEKLEERL
+465 TISAEKLEEQL
-476 EMDPASGEA
+476 EQEPSPESLM
-485 FDREGNL
+485 
-492 EPASA
+492 EPATA

>member
-1 MLFEGCTAVP
+1 MPTAI
-11 TSTRR
+11 RR

-41 PVLSEIEQEMNTDQS
+41 PVLSEIETQMDTNQN

-75 VGRLGDAFGKQRML
+75 VGRLGDAYGKQRML

-94 ALSVGSLLAA
+94 ALSLGSLLAA
-104 LAPSIGVLIVARV
+104 LAPSIGVLIGARV
-117 IQGVG
+117 IQGIG

-206 AIFPAVLLSAW
+206 ALVPAFLLSAW

-222 LALSEAP
+222 LALSQAP
-229 KWGWGSPKTVGL
+229 EWGWGSPQVIALLVVAVIVG
-241 LIAAAVLAAAWIRVE
+241 AVWIRVE
-256 LKVDVPL
+256 LTVDVPL

-287 MYASFGF
+287 MYAS
-294 IPQFNQTPSASGYG
+294 
-308 FGSSIT
+308 
-314 ESGMLMLPSAVA
+314 
-326 TFLTGLVAASIA
+326 
-338 QRIGAKTVVVF
+338 
-349 GSAVGALGMF
+349 
-359 LLAFFHDEKWQVAVA
+359 
-374 NGIVGIGIGLAFAC
+374 
-388 LAGLIVA
+388 
-395 AVTPEQTGVASGMNA
+395 
-410 NIRTIGG
+410 
-417 SIGTAVM
+417 
-424 ASIVTA
+424 
-430 HYLPN
+430 
-435 GFPKEI
+435 
-441 GYTAGFLVLAGGLL
+441 
-455 AAAIAGLAIP
+455 
-465 SVSPEKLEERL
+465 
-476 EMDPASGEA
+476 
-485 FDREGNL
+485 
-492 EPASA
+492 

>member
-1 MLFEGCTAVP
+1 MP
-11 TSTRR
+11 SSTRR
-16 THYWVTFAVLAVSV
+16 THYWLTFAVLAVAVS
-30 ASYTLM
+30 SYSLM

-41 PVLSEIEQEMNTDQS
+41 PVLSEIERELDTDQN

-75 VGRLGDAFGKQRML
+75 MGRLGDAFGKERLL
-89 VLSLV
+89 VFSLA
-94 ALSVGSLLAA
+94 ALAAGSLLAA
-104 LAPSIGVLIVARV
+104 LAPSIGVLIVARI

-139 HKVGSAVS
+139 HKVGGAVS

-166 ISSGLGYHWL
+166 IVSGLGYHWL
-176 FWLPFIVTAVMAV
+176 FWLPFIVTSLAVVASMAF
-189 AAVLLVPESPVR
+189 VPESPVR

-206 AIFPAVLLSAW
+206 SVLPAVLLSSW

-229 KWGWGSPKTVGL
+229 KWGWGSGRTIGL
-241 LIAAAVLAAAWIRVE
+241 LVLAAALVVAWIRVE
-256 LKVDVPL
+256 QRAAVPL
-263 IDMKMMR
+263 IDMHMMR

-281 LLLGVG
+281 LLVGVG

-294 IPQFNQTPSASGYG
+294 IPQFNQTPSDNGYG
-308 FGSSIT
+308 FGSSVT
-314 ESGMLMLPSAVA
+314 ESGLLMLPSAVA
-326 TFLTGLVAASIA
+326 TFLTGLVAASIVRRVGPKA
-338 QRIGAKTVVVF
+338 VVVF
-349 GSAVGALGMF
+349 GSALGAGGMF
-359 LLAFFHDEKWQVAVA
+359 MMAFFHDTKAEVAIS
-374 NGIVGIGIGLAFAC
+374 NGVVGTGIGLAFAC
-388 LAGLIVA
+388 LAGLIVG
-395 AVTPEQTGVASGMNA
+395 AVPPEQTGVASGMNA

-417 SIGTAVM
+417 SVGTAVM

-430 HYLPN
+430 HFLPS

-441 GYTAGFLVLAGGLL
+441 GYTAGFAVLGGALLL
-455 AAAIAGLAIP
+455 AAVAGLAIP
-465 SVSPEKLEERL
+465 TISAKKLEEQL
-476 EMDPASGEA
+476 EQEPSPESIM
-485 FDREGNL
+485 